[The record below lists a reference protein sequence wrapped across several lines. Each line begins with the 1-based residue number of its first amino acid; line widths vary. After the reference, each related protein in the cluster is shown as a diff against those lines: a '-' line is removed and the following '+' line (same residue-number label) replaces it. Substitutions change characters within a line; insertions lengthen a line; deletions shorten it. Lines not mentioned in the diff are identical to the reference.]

1 VPYLTTVDPAVVGS
15 GKYKVN
21 VVAVYLDA
29 VSVDVD
35 LAGVVPL
42 ST

>member
-1 VPYLTTVDPAVVGS
+1 VVDVVDGMF
-15 GKYKVN
+15 KVN
-21 VVAVYLDA
+21 VDVVYLDA
-29 VSVDVD
+29 VSVDVG

>member
-1 VPYLTTVDPAVVGS
+1 MHE
-15 GKYKVN
+15 VN
-21 VVAVYLDA
+21 VDVVYLDV